1 MGRQKE
7 RRSGVD
13 RRQADFVSS
22 SGIERRKRA
31 EARKPEIAEVALSE
45 DEWKRLFGSHRV
57 TIPSR
62 VSIVLA
68 HDNK

>member
-13 RRQADFVSS
+13 RRQTDSGSS

-31 EARKPEIAEVALSE
+31 EARKPEIAEVELSE
-45 DEWKRLFGSHRV
+45 DEWKRLFGSNSV
-57 TIPSR
+57 MVSSR
-62 VSIVLA
+62 LSNGIGSL
-68 HDNK
+68 